1 MSLICTNTNVTGP
14 KSQMNTTKQFN
25 CLTYNVVYVM
35 PCTKYA
41 QLYVGETGRTLDT
54 LQTSSTGETIKPA
67 ADYFN

>member
-1 MSLICTNTNVTGP
+1 
-14 KSQMNTTKQFN
+14 
-25 CLTYNVVYVM
+25 M
-35 PCTKYA
+35 PCTKYT